1 MMVVRIQTTEHSNP
15 PAAMVKA
22 IEQLSAEVGHLKQQ
36 LHAAAPRDENMT
48 QQPQLQ
54 QQQGYGGYPDPQG
67 GYSYGAPPAAGY
79 GGYQQGGGGY
89 GFGA

>member
-54 QQQGYGGYPDPQG
+54 QQGYGGYPDPQG
-67 GYSYGAPPAAGY
+67 SYSYGAPPAAGY